1 MAYNISV
8 SDSKIIYTPLSSI
21 DNGIS
26 YFNGT
31 ITPVRT
37 QHFVFSTS
45 TGSYH
50 KTIQSF
56 DQAKTSNIV
65 VYHIYGTSNYATRR
79 STITRDITDNTAFY
93 QMLNKYAVNDPTMII
108 PCDPY
113 TSVNIIDFTDFA
125 VYYDTNYQYAD
136 FYLKTLDKDYNVITA
151 SSYVDITVDYYC
163 L

>member
-8 SDSKIIYTPLSSI
+8 SDSKIIYTPLLSI

-31 ITPVRT
+31 FTPVRT
-37 QHFVFSTS
+37 QHFTFSTS

-65 VYHIYGTSNYATRR
+65 VYHIYGT
-79 STITRDITDNTAFY
+79 ITRDITDNTAFY
-93 QMLNKYAVNDPTMII
+93 QMLNKYAANDPTMII

-125 VYYDTNYQYAD
+125 VYYDVNYQYAD

-151 SSYVDITVDYYC
+151 SNYVDITVDYYC

>member
-21 DNGIS
+21 NDGVS

-31 ITPVRT
+31 YIPVKQSHYT
-37 QHFVFSTS
+37 FTTS

-50 KTIQSF
+50 YTIQSF
-56 DQAKTSNIV
+56 DQPKTSNIII
-65 VYHIYGTSNYATRR
+65 YHIYG
-79 STITRDITDNTAFY
+79 TITRDITDNTAFY
-93 QMLNKYAVNDPTMII
+93 QMLNKYTVNDPTMIV

-113 TSVNIIDFTDFA
+113 TNINIIDYTEINTNID
-125 VYYDTNYQYAD
+125 VNYQYAD
-136 FYLKTLDKDYNVITA
+136 FFLKTLDKDYNVITA